1 MQPSAEAS
9 ADISHFES
17 LLNDN
22 WNERKRLVEEEFE
35 LRSEVQSLIQA
46 GESREAL
53 ANARARENECRA
65 GLVRNDTEYQSL
77 IERWTVDAFAA
88 KS

>member
-1 MQPSAEAS
+1 MQPSDEDS
-9 ADISHFES
+9 ADISNFES

-35 LRSEVQSLIQA
+35 VRSEVQSLIQA
-46 GESREAL
+46 GKSREAL
-53 ANARARENECRA
+53 AKARDRENECRT
-65 GLVRNDTEYQSL
+65 GLTRNDTEYQSL
-77 IERWTVDAFAA
+77 IERWTAEAFAP